1 MKGVS
6 KHALVVP
13 LFGELQAECLDRLK
27 RWVEYGFWVV
37 VVNNNP
43 PGSSLKGVE
52 ATSVVSNHNR
62 HGLAGGLNAGVDLAI
77 GEGADCITLLD
88 QDSVISV
95 DSLVSL
101 AEACGPKL
109 VVGPRIIDKDRY
121 TEHSCARSRVRMLIS
136 SGTTFQPSV
145 WISAGPFEAWMEID
159 YIDHEWCSR
168 ARRIGFHFAV
178 IEQST
183 LFQTFG
189 SRHPNYFAHLLGL
202 QLYTPYRRAI
212 SLRNLRW
219 LLLQRFVPLDIR
231 LKEFIKM
238 LVKPWF
244 WLLLEPNR
252 CRCLAV
258 VWLGLSAPLC
268 KPFPRA
274 RLESL

>member
-1 MKGVS
+1 MKSVS

-13 LFGELQAECLDRLK
+13 LFGELQAECLERLK
-27 RWVEYGFWVV
+27 SWVEHGFWVV

-43 PGSSLKGVE
+43 FGSSLKGVE
-52 ATSVVSNHNR
+52 ASSVVSNHNR
-62 HGLAGGLNAGVDLAI
+62 LGLAGGFNAGVALAI
-77 GEGADCITLLD
+77 ADGADCITLLD
-88 QDSVISV
+88 QDSVVST
-95 DSLVSL
+95 DSLVRL
-101 AEACGPKL
+101 AEACGPSL
-109 VVGPRIIDKDRY
+109 VVGPRIIDRDRNS
-121 TEHSCARSRVRMLIS
+121 EHSPARIGVRMLIS

-145 WISAGPFEAWMEID
+145 WRDAGPFKGWMEID

-168 ARRIGFHFAV
+168 ARRTGFYLAV
-178 IEQST
+178 IEQAT

-189 SRHPNYFAHLLGL
+189 SRHPSYLAHLLGL

-212 SLRNLRW
+212 ALRNLRW
-219 LLLQRFVPLDIR
+219 LLFQRFVPLDIR
-231 LKEFIKM
+231 LKELIKM
-238 LVKPWF
+238 LLKPWF

-258 VWLGLSAPLC
+258 LWLGLTAPLY